1 MEMES
6 LRQFFLWCTILNGG
20 LLILYALIG
29 VTGGGWIYRAH
40 HRWFPIS
47 REAFDMILYS
57 FLGLY
62 KLLFI
67 MFCLVPYLALSLL
80 SSR

>member
-1 MEMES
+1 MDMET
-6 LRQFFLWCTILNGG
+6 LRQFFLWCVLLNGG
-20 LLILYALIG
+20 LVILYALICA
-29 VTGGGWIYRAH
+29 VGGGWIYRAH

-47 REAFDMILYS
+47 RETFDVVLYA

-67 MFCLVPYLALSLL
+67 VFCLVPYLALSLL
-80 SSR
+80 R